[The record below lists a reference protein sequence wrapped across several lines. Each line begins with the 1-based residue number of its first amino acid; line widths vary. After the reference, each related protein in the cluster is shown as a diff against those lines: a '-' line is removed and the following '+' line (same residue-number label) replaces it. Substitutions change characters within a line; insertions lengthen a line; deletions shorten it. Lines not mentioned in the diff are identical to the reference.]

1 MWSVSVWSV
10 VIVLLSLLR
19 SPLWNVTP
27 VSPVPKAGPVTAQW
41 WQKGTSRLLLLPG
54 CLCETAGLPPWV
66 TRSQVPDQPAS
77 PHCSGFLPIDL
88 PTLCNEKTLYG
99 LTARPNVTIGLELYK
114 VSQAKPPQVMIW
126 LTHTRLEDKQT
137 ATEGN
142 HWRVVLNDSQ
152 AGKSASIER
161 AGCPQR
167 KWVLLPNVWA
177 LVEITAH
184 L

>member
-1 MWSVSVWSV
+1 M
-10 VIVLLSLLR
+10 
-19 SPLWNVTP
+19 
-27 VSPVPKAGPVTAQW
+27 
-41 WQKGTSRLLLLPG
+41 
-54 CLCETAGLPPWV
+54 
-66 TRSQVPDQPAS
+66 
-77 PHCSGFLPIDL
+77 
-88 PTLCNEKTLYG
+88 CNEKTLYG
-99 LTARPNVTIGLELYK
+99 LTARPSVTIGLELYK

-126 LTHTRLEDKQT
+126 LTHTRLENKQT

-161 AGCPQR
+161 AGVPSEEIGF
-167 KWVLLPNVWA
+167 LPKVWA